1 MPAPAPTR
9 RQVRRRTGS
18 GDPRRAPAFELAAT
32 GVNVFVLGRS
42 KRPVANCPTCRHAA
56 TESAHDREAC
66 GCLTCHGFYAAT
78 TDPDRLTA
86 ILTAIPDGLLA
97 IRTGA
102 ISGRVVIDIDPRHG
116 GHLDPDLMTPTA
128 AVRSGGADSGW
139 HLHYRH
145 PGPYLPSRPL
155 PGHVG
160 VDVKADGGY
169 VVVPPAIHPDT
180 RRPYVWVGSRPVD
193 EMPLPLVTACQTPV
207 ADTPSEP
214 APDAR
219 PVLGQWRPG
228 GRGISSPRALLA
240 ACLDTIAAAPQGQRR
255 PTLYGASRRVAAI
268 VHAGALTY
276 DEAYDALYTAGR
288 AAGQTDREARTAITG
303 AFTAEGLTQ

>member
-1 MPAPAPTR
+1 M
-9 RQVRRRTGS
+9 
-18 GDPRRAPAFELAAT
+18 
-32 GVNVFVLGRS
+32 NVFVLGRS
-42 KRPVANCPTCRHAA
+42 KRPVANCPTCRHAP
-56 TESAHDREAC
+56 TEGAHDRETC

-86 ILTAIPDGLLA
+86 ILTTIPDGLLA

-102 ISGRVVIDIDPRHG
+102 VSGRVVIDIDPRHG
-116 GHLDPDLMTPTA
+116 GRLDPALMTPTA
-128 AVRSGGADSGW
+128 AVQSGGADSGW

-180 RRPYVWVGSRPVD
+180 GHRYVWVTAPAGPRRPVD
-193 EMPLPLVTACQTPV
+193 EMPPPLVDGVPDPHSGQPTQPTRHQTQPDGRPDV
-207 ADTPSEP
+207 GHCPEVVGVVRVPGRWWRP
-214 APDAR
+214 AGSR
-219 PVLGQWRPG
+219 LWRPG
-228 GRGISSPRALLA
+228 GGGISSPRALLA

-255 PTLYGASRRVAAI
+255 PTLYGASRRVATI

-276 DEAYDALYTAGR
+276 DEAYDVLYTAGR